1 MTPSAIPALLAL
13 METSSEPM
21 TLAHVA
27 IAQLEWRLV
36 MAYVAHLEH
45 VLDHINPAIVE
56 EAQNAA
62 LACEQ
67 QERTSFH

>member
-1 MTPSAIPALLAL
+1 MTPTAIPALLAL

-21 TLAHVA
+21 MLAHAA

-36 MAYVAHLEH
+36 TAYLNHLEH
-45 VLDHINPAIVE
+45 VLDHIDPATVE
-56 EAQNAA
+56 EAQTAA
-62 LACEQ
+62 FACGQ

>member
-1 MTPSAIPALLAL
+1 MTPTAIPALLAL
-13 METSSEPM
+13 MEASSEPM
-21 TLAHVA
+21 TLAHAA

-36 MAYVAHLEH
+36 TAYLNHLEH
-45 VLDHINPAIVE
+45 VLDHIDPVTVE

-62 LACEQ
+62 LACEK

>member
-1 MTPSAIPALLAL
+1 MTPIAIPALLAL

-21 TLAHVA
+21 ARAHTA
-27 IAQLEWRLV
+27 MAQLEWRLL

-45 VLDHINPAIVE
+45 VLDHINPATVE